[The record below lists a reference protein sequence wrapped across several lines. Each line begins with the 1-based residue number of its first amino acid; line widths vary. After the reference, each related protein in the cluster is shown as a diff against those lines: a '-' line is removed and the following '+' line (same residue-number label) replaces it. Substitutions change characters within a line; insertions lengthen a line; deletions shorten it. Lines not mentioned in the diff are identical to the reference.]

1 MLLALMERKYQGYC
15 APTICIQ
22 ELETAQRLQRHWR
35 WCSDPSYAS
44 THTTTSSSKA
54 RRLSHTLQEPSD
66 DLHSTETSEQD
77 PEERRV
83 QMLRRHA
90 QQIADTSVAST
101 TGCGCKTGCLKMY
114 CVCFSNRGYCH
125 AGCGCDNCKN
135 NSRTETSASTPFRA
149 TWPTTR
155 APSRS
160 RLSSRL
166 PDSNSFCQRK
176 SSTGRAARVPLQ
188 EVEMPQEVLRVFP
201 ERTRVLTALSLCR
214 LRQRTRPQAPQQLRA
229 KMVSTDASKS
239 TNAQQHIHV
248 AMTKKPRRNLV
259 QKTVRLR
266 L

>member
-1 MLLALMERKYQGYC
+1 MAASAPPSKADALRVEGRAPLATIDSNRLSTPTALLPRTAVPAPLSGLKRKQRPRESEVPPSPLDHEQQQQRENVAWLDMLLALMERKYQGYC

-114 CVCFSNRGYCH
+114 VIHPTCWCVG
-125 AGCGCDNCKN
+125 
-135 NSRTETSASTPFRA
+135 
-149 TWPTTR
+149 
-155 APSRS
+155 
-160 RLSSRL
+160 
-166 PDSNSFCQRK
+166 
-176 SSTGRAARVPLQ
+176 
-188 EVEMPQEVLRVFP
+188 
-201 ERTRVLTALSLCR
+201 
-214 LRQRTRPQAPQQLRA
+214 
-229 KMVSTDASKS
+229 
-239 TNAQQHIHV
+239 
-248 AMTKKPRRNLV
+248 
-259 QKTVRLR
+259 
-266 L
+266 